1 MYFSSSAMPRGAAD
15 TAADTIAAGSHSS
28 SPLTASLRHS
38 PISPWLFRSN
48 SMYFSGTE
56 TETS

>member
-1 MYFSSSAMPRGAAD
+1 MYFSSSAMQRGAAD
-15 TAADTIAAGSHSS
+15 TIPAGSHSC
-28 SPLTASLRHS
+28 SPVTASLRHS

-48 SMYFSGTE
+48 SMYFSGTD